1 MHLHYIDGSPF
12 ARIARV
18 LILEHGLPVR
28 LHEITAFPPPDGYLA
43 VNPLGHVPALQVG
56 EKTYFPTRIVIDA
69 LLAHAA
75 GTSEVTTRV
84 NRPGHAL
91 DDEQSSPSS

>member
-1 MHLHYIDGSPF
+1 MHLHCIDGSPF

-28 LHEITAFPPPDGYLA
+28 LHEITAFPPPDDFLA
-43 VNPLGHVPALQVG
+43 VSPLGHVSALQVG
-56 EKTYFPTRIVIDA
+56 DKTYFPTRIVIDA
-69 LLAHAA
+69 LLTHATEL
-75 GTSEVTTRV
+75 GEFTTRV